1 MYLEAVGGPK
11 YLQDRQP
18 RLLWVVGRPPEPD
31 AREAEGAPSGKWG
44 PVGRGSST
52 GEACAT
58 YKGFL
63 QEAALLLPL
72 SWASS
77 SVGFHLSSCGFSSI
91 SHPLGVTSCFWP
103 MSPSAMFSS
112 LLHHASLAGSVRDPW
127 IVPDPVHQI
136 AWREGRRSK
145 QQGSSGGMSHSTSWL
160 FPHLVSG
167 WAPPPGPLPPKWESG
182 WRPGPAGACVL
193 RQAEP
198 SRHLSPAVQELFL
211 LPAVWKARTGS
222 SFQAASSPVQA
233 PWCLEAK

>member
-1 MYLEAVGGPK
+1 MYLEAVGGSEL
-11 YLQDRQP
+11 LQDRQP
-18 RLLWVVGRPPEPD
+18 RLLWWLGGLRSQT
-31 AREAEGAPSGKWG
+31 SGKKRELLLGNGHPWEA
-44 PVGRGSST
+44 VGRGSST

-77 SVGFHLSSCGFSSI
+77 SVSFHLSSCGFSSI

-103 MSPSAMFSS
+103 MSPSAMFPS

-145 QQGSSGGMSHSTSWL
+145 QQGSSGDMSHSTSWL

-182 WRPGPAGACVL
+182 WRPGPAGA
-193 RQAEP
+193 
-198 SRHLSPAVQELFL
+198 
-211 LPAVWKARTGS
+211 
-222 SFQAASSPVQA
+222 
-233 PWCLEAK
+233 